1 MQPGQTESNESI
13 AQELRELRK
22 AIGEISSTLVA
33 LNKNVHQIAE
43 AFEEKKLYVSGEIHA
58 LPEEDY

>member
-33 LNKNVHQIAE
+33 LNQNLYQIAN
-43 AFEEKKLYVSGEIHA
+43 AFDEKKLYVSGEIHT
-58 LPEEDY
+58 LPQEY